1 MENLLIPITKKT
13 YGTKDVEVLKGH
25 VRYWFQQNGSLP
37 FEHGFKADTFNY
49 RGNTYRPY
57 MCSEEG
63 VSVRNVNTKTIDRIS
78 WFLLPK
84 KTILKIVNECNR
96 YYEYVRTTA

>member
-1 MENLLIPITKKT
+1 MENLLIPITNET

-25 VRYWFQQNGSLP
+25 VRYWFQENGTLP
-37 FEHGFKADTFNY
+37 FEHGFVAKTFSY
-49 RGNTYRPY
+49 RGNTYKPY
-57 MCSEEG
+57 MCSAEG
-63 VSVRNVNTKTIDRIS
+63 VSARNVEQKNIVRIS

-96 YYEYVRTTA
+96 YNEYVRTTA